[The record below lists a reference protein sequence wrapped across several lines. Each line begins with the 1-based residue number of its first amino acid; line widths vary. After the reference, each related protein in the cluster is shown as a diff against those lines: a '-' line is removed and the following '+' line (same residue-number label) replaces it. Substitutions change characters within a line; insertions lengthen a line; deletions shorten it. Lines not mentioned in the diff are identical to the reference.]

1 MPGLFEGVTVLDLG
15 QYISAPYCARVLADM
30 GASAIKVEPPAGDL
44 ARSMGPFPGDVPHPE
59 TSGLFLA
66 LNANKHGI
74 TLNLHTAEGREI
86 LLRMAESADV
96 ITENYPNDYLPS
108 LGLGYDVL
116 RRVNP
121 RLILV
126 SISAWG
132 ATGPRKDWAA
142 TDLTLFHL
150 GGYAT
155 QMREGAGL
163 DYPSPPLR
171 PGGHQVGFLAGCSAL
186 TATATALIERRRTG
200 EGCHIDLS
208 EFESVPGV
216 LLFGSITE
224 SGYSETPS
232 LAELTRARRGFR
244 TAIIPCKDGYVAL
257 STREE
262 AQWAQWLEIMGH
274 PAWAKKE
281 RFRTS
286 QDRVEHGEELLQLV
300 SEWSRTQPKYDL
312 YLAAQAHHIPCF
324 PVNTTADLFSNQQL
338 QHRGF
343 FHELDHPV
351 AGKLP
356 YPTFAAHFSNATW
369 EPEKSAPLL
378 GQHNAEVLVNRLR
391 YSLQDLPRL
400 TADGVL

>member
-1 MPGLFEGVTVLDLG
+1 MPGLFDGVTFLDLG
-15 QYISAPYCARVLADM
+15 QYISAPYCARILADL
-30 GASAIKVEPPAGDL
+30 GAATTKVEPPAGDV
-44 ARSMGPFPGDVPHPE
+44 ARSMGPFPGGLPHPE
-59 TSGLFLA
+59 KSGLFLA

-74 TLNLHTAEGREI
+74 TLNLHIAEGREI
-86 LLRMAESADV
+86 LLRMAGSADV
-96 ITENYPNDYLPS
+96 IAENFPSDYLPS

-116 RRVNP
+116 REVNP

-126 SISAWG
+126 SMTAWG
-132 ATGPRKDWAA
+132 ATGPRRDWAA
-142 TDLTLFHL
+142 RGLTLFHA
-150 GGYAT
+150 GGYAM

-163 DYPSPPLR
+163 DYPNPPLR
-171 PGGHQVGFLAGCSAL
+171 PGGHQLGFLASCSAL
-186 TATATALIERRRTG
+186 TAVATALIQRRRTG

-224 SGYSETPS
+224 SGYSYTPS
-232 LAELTRARRGFR
+232 LAKRTRARRGFR
-244 TAIIPCKDGYVAL
+244 TAILPCKNGYVAL

-262 AQWAQWLEIMGH
+262 AQWTQWLEIMGH
-274 PAWAKKE
+274 PTWAQDE
-281 RFRTS
+281 RFQTV
-286 QDRVEHGEELLQLV
+286 QDQVEHGEELLQLV

-343 FHELDHPV
+343 FHELEHPV

-369 EPEKSAPLL
+369 KPEKPAPLL
-378 GQHNAEVLVNRLR
+378 GQHNAEVLVDSMG
-391 YSLQDLPRL
+391 YSLQDLTRL
-400 TADGVL
+400 TAAGVL